1 MGHNY
6 FLFQVPTFAINA
18 EDDPFQP
25 EDSIPKVQA
34 ETSSH
39 VAILT
44 TKYGGHVGWLEGWVP
59 TGKYW
64 PLIGQHC

>member
-1 MGHNY
+1 M
-6 FLFQVPTFAINA
+6 FSSVQLVVQVPTFAINA

-34 ETSSH
+34 ENSSH

-59 TGKYW
+59 TGKYCALTG
-64 PLIGQHC
+64 PA

>member
-1 MGHNY
+1 M
-6 FLFQVPTFAINA
+6 FSLVQLVVQVPTFAINA

-34 ETSSH
+34 ENSSH

-59 TGKYW
+59 TGIY
-64 PLIGQHC
+64 